1 MADEDKPGQKEPEQ
15 RQPQPQQSL
24 AQQNGPQKT
33 DPEQRTG
40 RRHRCQK
47 PGCGKSFSRPSHL
60 ERHALNHS
68 DTQWTCARCHASFKR
83 LDLLERH
90 KARHSHKD
98 RLAGGRGKGILKT
111 KRRRGFGVQSPDPSM
126 SIAPTRAYPFEDLP
140 PATPNVPNDGAIP
153 SLPVLAV
160 KYSET
165 PSQSTTDVSPLPL
178 EEGFDHWHEL
188 ENIYHDPAF
197 DELHFNVS
205 SLSCDPLE
213 DRNFGLA
220 APQGMSFLEYLE
232 QPVRNREAAS
242 ISEAS
247 YTNGPSPR
255 GPANEVGDIAT
266 HGSPASGTS
275 LSSRLL
281 QSFGRMNHVTSPAI
295 AVGPNDPYRLPGNS
309 VAHFG
314 LTSAKWQEIIDYITD
329 IRPILPDGTLVE
341 EFNSDLSMHT
351 MQQHLNSF
359 FKHFNTEYPLI
370 HPGTFKAREAEP
382 MVLLAMLIMGATYG
396 SRESHQLSVCL
407 YDAVIPHILSGLIS
421 IPMPDLAT
429 LQAFLVLECYG
440 MYRAG
445 PYQRENAILVHAL
458 LFNAIRRLSRYH
470 VRAKIAL
477 PDSLTHHDED
487 WATFA
492 YAEQYKRLILFVFM
506 WDTQNVSCFSFMP
519 SMSTQTISVHLPCPK
534 ELWEADNE
542 ETWKKLVILHGELP
556 KFNDVLQGL
565 MEGNDI
571 LQSKTLSALP
581 LTFLLHGLM
590 CMCNDMVHFN
600 NRSIYI
606 SDAREDSEHGSRWRL
621 QMMHALDVWKA
632 RYDAHSIETVRS
644 TQSGNAQADFEK
656 DTVSLL
662 ALYHTAHIIANADVR
677 NLQIA
682 AGAKAVFGHL
692 VTAEDR
698 AESTRLVEQWVQ
710 KTPKSA
716 AHAAWHAAQMFREG
730 LLKLQSWDD
739 TEAFHYPWCL
749 YIGTLTCW
757 AFQHFS
763 SEGVICNHTAAQT
776 GERAGGSKASMTN
789 TVSQMASLTLMSDI
803 KRPTECCTHGL
814 AVEVAEYL
822 KTIRWTA
829 AYEATKVLEGLATV
843 KK

>member
-1 MADEDKPGQKEPEQ
+1 MSDQNEAEQKPPEH
-15 RQPQPQQSL
+15 RS
-24 AQQNGPQKT
+24 
-33 DPEQRTG
+33 G
-40 RRHRCQK
+40 RRHRCLK

-68 DTQWTCARCHASFKR
+68 DTQWTCARCQASFKR

-90 KARHSHKD
+90 KARHLHKD
-98 RLAGGRGKGILKT
+98 RLAGGRGKGVLKT
-111 KRRRGFGVQSPDPSM
+111 KRRRALGQHSRDSNVSTATTRDTVFPALLSPVDT
-126 SIAPTRAYPFEDLP
+126 IACASTTRA
-140 PATPNVPNDGAIP
+140 VDGTSH
-153 SLPVLAV
+153 SLPEKGILDGEVRQ
-160 KYSET
+160 
-165 PSQSTTDVSPLPL
+165 QSLTHFSPLPF
-178 EEGFDHWHEL
+178 EEGFNHWQEL

-197 DELHFNVS
+197 DSVHFNVS
-205 SLSCDPLE
+205 SLSSDPLDDHNILGQTPQTLSVLDWLDE
-213 DRNFGLA
+213 ESS
-220 APQGMSFLEYLE
+220 APTTGSVIE
-232 QPVRNREAAS
+232 PS
-242 ISEAS
+242 HG
-247 YTNGPSPR
+247 NGPSLDAQCPTIDV
-255 GPANEVGDIAT
+255 GEPAT
-266 HGSPASGTS
+266 
-275 LSSRLL
+275 L
-281 QSFGRMNHVTSPAI
+281 VTSTLVKSPSSSGVETSNI
-295 AVGPNDPYRLPGNS
+295 IEHIHDQTDCEESDPVDQLNNLNITGSRIS
-309 VAHFG
+309 
-314 LTSAKWQEIIDYITD
+314 TTKRREIISYISD
-329 IRPILPDGTLVE
+329 IRPVHPDGSLVDE
-341 EFNSDLSMHT
+341 HNSNLRLGKMQNDLD
-351 MQQHLNSF
+351 LF

-370 HPGTFKAREAEP
+370 HPPTFDANTASP

-445 PYQRENAILVHAL
+445 PYQRENAILIHTL

-470 VRAKIAL
+470 VRARIAL
-477 PDSLTHHDED
+477 PDSLTHHQED
-487 WATFA
+487 WAVFA

-519 SMSTQTISVHLPCPK
+519 SMSTQTISVHLPCHNN
-534 ELWEADNE
+534 LWEASSE
-542 ETWKKLVILHGELP
+542 EDWKRLVILHDEQP
-556 KFNDVLQGL
+556 KFNNVLQSIV
-565 MEGNDI
+565 EGSNI
-571 LQSKTLSALP
+571 LQSETLSTLP

-600 NRSIYI
+600 NRAIHINQNKGDDQNSPL
-606 SDAREDSEHGSRWRL
+606 WRL
-621 QMMHALDVWKA
+621 QLMHALDVWKA
-632 RYDAHSIETVRS
+632 RYDAYSMETVQNTRN
-644 TQSGNAQADFEK
+644 GHIQADFEK

-662 ALYHTAHIIANADVR
+662 ALYHTAHIIVNTDVR

-682 AGAKAVFGHL
+682 AGAKAVFGHM
-692 VTAEDR
+692 VTSEDR
-698 AESTRLVEQWVQ
+698 AESTQLVQQWVQ
-710 KTPKSA
+710 QSPKSA

-763 SEGVICNHTAAQT
+763 VEGVVCNHDSMQK
-776 GERAGGSKASMTN
+776 GEMAGNSKASMTN
-789 TVSQMASLTLMSDI
+789 TVSQMASLTLMNDS

-829 AYEATKVLEGLATV
+829 AYEATKVLEGLAGLGRPV
-843 KK
+843 S

>member
-1 MADEDKPGQKEPEQ
+1 MADRGEPGQKEPEQ
-15 RQPQPQQSL
+15 GLPQP
-24 AQQNGPQKT
+24 NGPQQPE
-33 DPEQRTG
+33 PEQRSG

-98 RLAGGRGKGILKT
+98 RLAGGRGKGILRT
-111 KRRRGFGVQSPDPSM
+111 KRRRALGLQPGMPMTASRPYSFS
-126 SIAPTRAYPFEDLP
+126 ALP
-140 PATPNVPNDGAIP
+140 TPNVPNDGAHP
-153 SLPVLAV
+153 SIPVLAV
-160 KYSET
+160 KRSEA
-165 PSQSTTDVSPLPL
+165 PSQFTADISPLPL

-213 DRNFGLA
+213 GHNFGPP

-232 QPVRNREAAS
+232 QPVRAREAGS

-247 YTNGPSPR
+247 Y
-255 GPANEVGDIAT
+255 ANELSPNHGGLSKEV
-266 HGSPASGTS
+266 GSPATHRSPTPESS
-275 LSSRLL
+275 LSSRLPNFGCSNPT
-281 QSFGRMNHVTSPAI
+281 QSLEITAEAS
-295 AVGPNDPYRLPGNS
+295 DPYQLRRL
-309 VAHFG
+309 FG
-314 LTSAKWQEIIDYITD
+314 TRFELTPAKRREIIDYITD
-329 IRPILPDGTLVE
+329 IRPIHPDGTLVE
-341 EFNSDLSMHT
+341 EFNSDLSLHT
-351 MQQHLNSF
+351 MQQDLNLF

-370 HPGTFKAREAEP
+370 HPSTFKASTAEP
-382 MVLLAMLIMGATYG
+382 MVLLAMLIMGATYA

-477 PDSLTHHDED
+477 PDSLTNHEED

-534 ELWEADNE
+534 ELWEAKNE
-542 ETWKKLVILHGELP
+542 EDWKKLLILHREQP

-606 SDAREDSEHGSRWRL
+606 SDAKEDGEHGSRWRL

-632 RYDAHSIETVRS
+632 RYDAHSIEAVWS

-662 ALYHTAHIIANADVR
+662 ALYHTAHIIANTDVR

-739 TEAFHYPWCL
+739 TESFHYPWCL

-763 SEGVICNHTAAQT
+763 SEGVICNHTATQA
-776 GERAGGSKASMTN
+776 GERTGGSKASMTN
-789 TVSQMASLTLMSDI
+789 TVSQMASLTLMSDM

-829 AYEATKVLEGLATV
+829 AYEATKVLEGLAAV